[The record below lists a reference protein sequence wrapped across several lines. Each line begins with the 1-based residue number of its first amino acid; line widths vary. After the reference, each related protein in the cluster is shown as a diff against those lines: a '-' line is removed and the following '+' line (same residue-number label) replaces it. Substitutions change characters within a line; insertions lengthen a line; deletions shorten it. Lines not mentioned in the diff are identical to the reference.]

1 MKNVARWL
9 LTWIVLASAGVAAGQ
24 DESKPTAA
32 QEESKPT
39 NAQEDTKAVIKMVEA
54 KYKTVSVMKA
64 AFVQT
69 THSEVFGD
77 EKQQGEVTLKR
88 PGMMRWDFRNGVDRQ
103 FVTDGTKMWI
113 YNKTENQVIEYNDV
127 SSSASAADS
136 LLQSLDRMDELF
148 NIEMPSPTDDGYVM
162 VLRPKATEQLKMLK
176 LVLEK
181 DLVVRSVTITDA
193 FDNITELIFSEMKF
207 NVEAPDSIFKFIAPA
222 GAEVISTSNP

>member
-1 MKNVARWL
+1 VKNVARWL
-9 LTWIVLASAGVAAGQ
+9 LTVLVLASASVATGQEEAKVTAPEPAKVAGQ
-24 DESKPTAA
+24 
-32 QEESKPT
+32 EE
-39 NAQEDTKAVIKMVEA
+39 AKAVIKAVEA

-103 FVTDGTKMWI
+103 FVTDGTKMRI

-148 NIEMPSPTDDGYVM
+148 DIEMPSPTDDGYVM
-162 VLRPKATEQLKMLK
+162 ILRPKETEQLKKLK

-193 FDNITELIFSEMKF
+193 FDNITELAFSEMKF

>member
-9 LTWIVLASAGVAAGQ
+9 LTVLVLASASVATGQEEAKVTDPEPAKVAGQ
-24 DESKPTAA
+24 
-32 QEESKPT
+32 EE
-39 NAQEDTKAVIKMVEA
+39 AKAVIKAVEA

-136 LLQSLDRMDELF
+136 LLQSLDRIDELF
-148 NIEMPSPTDDGYVM
+148 DIEMPSPTDDGYVM
-162 VLRPKATEQLKMLK
+162 ILRPKETEQLKKLK

-193 FDNITELIFSEMKF
+193 FDNITELAFSEMKF